1 MAEAYVIR
9 NVRMTLDLDK
19 EIRRIADYE
28 DRTISKTIQRLLQR
42 AVNEYL
48 KDNEQ
53 SMIYYEETSNK
64 RFYEL
69 LKEAD
74 KIADTLDT

>member
-1 MAEAYVIR
+1 MAEACVIR